1 VIVVA
6 GKPSGQGSGNRSEV
20 DEKNVV
26 GVMFKDLSKEDQ
38 CQIKEEMR
46 GELEVVE
53 ATKMKEKL
61 ACYQKTKGGVVQKGD
76 TSKAS
81 ASKVNSSSLTPEE
94 LVHLVD
100 ASVPSKYSAD

>member
-1 VIVVA
+1 
-6 GKPSGQGSGNRSEV
+6 V

-26 GVMFKDLSKEDQ
+26 GVTFKDLSEEDQ

-46 GELEVVE
+46 GELEVAE

-61 ACYQKTKGGVVQKGD
+61 ACYQKTRGGVVQKGD

-94 LVHLVD
+94 LVHPVD
-100 ASVPSKYSAD
+100 ASVPSKYSTD